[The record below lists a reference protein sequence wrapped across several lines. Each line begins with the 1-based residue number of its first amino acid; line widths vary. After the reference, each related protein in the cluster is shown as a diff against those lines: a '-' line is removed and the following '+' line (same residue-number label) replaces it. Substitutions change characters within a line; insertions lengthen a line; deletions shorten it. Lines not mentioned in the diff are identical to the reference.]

1 MNWLRLNPQVIDPF
15 SFNRVDGVFCTHVHN
30 DHCDFYTIKGTM
42 QTTDAK
48 YVAPPE
54 TVKRLHEFEVPE
66 ERIVE
71 AHVGESIQ
79 MPGAEVVF
87 LPNYD
92 DCATR
97 TGDGEAQPYNQ
108 VACSFLFKTSAG
120 NILFLGDTWFN
131 DAYVSIGKK
140 YDIDVAVFDI
150 GYNAPGAFD
159 KMTPYDGARLGKALK
174 AKVLIPDHWE
184 NWANS
189 SADPDMLVRQ
199 FEGISGDICPESKT
213 VIMRCAGRFDY
224 PKDQDIR
231 RYQYPDQSENFRLEY
246 SSYADKI

>member
-15 SFNRVDGVFCTHVHN
+15 SFNKVDGVFCTHVHN

-42 QTTDAK
+42 QTTDAR
-48 YVAPPE
+48 YIAPPE

-66 ERIVE
+66 DRIVE
-71 AHVGESIQ
+71 AHVGESIH
-79 MPGAEVVF
+79 MPEAEIVF

-92 DCATR
+92 DCATK

-131 DAYVSIGKK
+131 DAYVAIGKK

-150 GYNAPGAFD
+150 G
-159 KMTPYDGARLGKALK
+159 
-174 AKVLIPDHWE
+174 
-184 NWANS
+184 
-189 SADPDMLVRQ
+189 
-199 FEGISGDICPESKT
+199 SK
-213 VIMRCAGRFDY
+213 Y
-224 PKDQDIR
+224 
-231 RYQYPDQSENFRLEY
+231 L
-246 SSYADKI
+246 